1 MISDAQVL
9 HLSVSFLMGFVFC
22 CCFFV
27 VALYV
32 QVFFVCVCVE
42 EVVKSSLVTQRSL
55 PLRGR

>member
-22 CCFFV
+22 IFLLHCMYKFF
-27 VALYV
+27 
-32 QVFFVCVCVE
+32 FCVCVE